1 MRKQLYLAVIERL
14 KTITDALNQPII
26 EHFDLWNNN
35 VEFIEQ
41 ETAFN
46 CPAVFIE
53 PAPINWKNLSMQAQE
68 ADVIIR
74 LHIVTRWENISA
86 DGSASQEQALELFDL
101 LDSIIKALTGLQMK
115 ITNCLTV
122 QKYHYHNTT
131 GIISTQKASI
141 NGLLLSCRYVVLIKA
156 LSSFAILA
164 FPPKYCISLSK

>member
-46 CPAVFIE
+46 FPAVFIE
-53 PAPINWKNLSMQAQE
+53 FAPINWKNLSMQAQE

-101 LDSIIKALTGLQMK
+101 LDNIKKALTGLQGVGFSGFK
-115 ITNCLTV
+115 RIASDTN
-122 QKYHYHNTT
+122 HNHEE
-131 GIISTQKASI
+131 IVESI
-141 NGLLLSCRYVVLIKA
+141 E
-156 LSSFAILA
+156 SFSVHVIDRD
-164 FPPKYCISLSK
+164 

>member
-53 PAPINWKNLSMQAQE
+53 FAPINWKNVSMQVQE

-74 LHIVTRWENISA
+74 LHVVTRWENISA
-86 DGSASQEQALELFDL
+86 DGSASQAQALELFDL
-101 LDSIIKALTGLQMK
+101 LVSIKEALTGLRGIGFSGFK
-115 ITNCLTV
+115 RIASDTN
-122 QKYHYHNTT
+122 HNHEE
-131 GIISTQKASI
+131 IVESI
-141 NGLLLSCRYVVLIKA
+141 E
-156 LSSFAILA
+156 SFSVHVIG
-164 FPPKYCISLSK
+164 

>member
-53 PAPINWKNLSMQAQE
+53 FAPISWKNVSMQVQE

-74 LHIVTRWENISA
+74 LHVVTRWENISA
-86 DGSASQEQALELFDL
+86 DGSASQAQALELFDL
-101 LDSIIKALTGLQMK
+101 LVSIKEALTGLRGIGFSGFK
-115 ITNCLTV
+115 RIASDTN
-122 QKYHYHNTT
+122 HNHEE
-131 GIISTQKASI
+131 IVESI
-141 NGLLLSCRYVVLIKA
+141 E
-156 LSSFAILA
+156 SFSVHVIG
-164 FPPKYCISLSK
+164 

>member
-53 PAPINWKNLSMQAQE
+53 FVPISWKNLSMQSQE

-74 LHIVTRWENISA
+74 FHIVTRWENISA

-101 LDSIIKALTGLQMK
+101 LDNIKKALTGLK
-115 ITNCLTV
+115 GNGFSGFKRISSDTN
-122 QKYHYHNTT
+122 HNHEE
-131 GIISTQKASI
+131 IVESIESFYVHVIDKA
-141 NGLLLSCRYVVLIKA
+141 
-156 LSSFAILA
+156 
-164 FPPKYCISLSK
+164 